1 MGRIWGSPDVG
12 LKEPFISVFP
22 PGLLMRLLPRSVP
35 RLLGFHLRAR
45 ADRASRELYLDT
57 TEDIVVLKLSTLC
70 YAHAAPRQP

>member
-35 RLLGFHLRAR
+35 RLLGFHLRA
-45 ADRASRELYLDT
+45 DRASRELYLDT
-57 TEDIVVLKLSTLC
+57 TEDVVVSDFFAKC
-70 YAHAAPRQP
+70 RWK

>member
-1 MGRIWGSPDVG
+1 MGRIWGSLDVG
-12 LKEPFISVFP
+12 LKAPFISVFP

-57 TEDIVVLKLSTLC
+57 TEDIVVSEFFAKC
-70 YAHAAPRQP
+70 RWR